1 MPSAKFSKSFLS
13 PLVYKNNYM
22 FLQVQSTFTPAEGL
36 GFIPSEGT
44 VRGVPDNGRSI
55 LKCEKPERAMSPDER
70 AIQMNRISRRHFLAA
85 AAMSAAATRLRA
97 QGAAQ
102 MTWTIPSEA
111 NGPHMPKDYVGL
123 SYEVQQLLDPT
134 FFSPKNAGLIRE
146 FKALTAH
153 GVLRLG
159 GNTSEFEWWR
169 PTPDAQEPEHPQTRE
184 VEGEPKAQYYP
195 VTAEAVRN
203 LAGFLRVT
211 GWTCLY
217 GIGMG
222 TNTPE
227 HAAAEA
233 EYVAKT
239 LGDRLQYFQIGNEVD
254 LFSRHLRDPKTWNA
268 KTYLDE
274 WLSITRAV
282 IKAVPDAKFGMPDV
296 AANVGWL
303 TQIAEMWP
311 SVQTPPHVT
320 TLTHH
325 YYFGGPATNPEV
337 SIANLL
343 KQATMARVQKTADT
357 ASAAAGKMSVRVR
370 MTEGNTCY
378 RGGKPGVSD
387 VFAAALWAAD
397 YSLLLASSN
406 YSGVNLHG
414 GTGKSVANS
423 VGGSLPGDVMLKDA
437 RATPEQIAGRP
448 HPFYTPIA
456 MFGDQYTLEPVAY
469 GLMFAVELCG
479 ATLVK
484 ADLTSQILA
493 TGVNATAYAAKMQ
506 GGEMA
511 VVILNKDAERD
522 LELTLDFGPSRS
534 GAIET
539 ETLHAPALDSRE
551 AHITRESK
559 HASLKHGQYAV
570 TVPHASGL
578 RVKVS

>member
-1 MPSAKFSKSFLS
+1 MLS
-13 PLVYKNNYM
+13 PHPPQKNYM
-22 FLQVQSTFTPAEGL
+22 FLQVQSVLRRTGTPAAARGL
-36 GFIPSEGT
+36 ISPAGT
-44 VRGVPDNGRSI
+44 MCGVPMDTPSI
-55 LKCEKPERAMSPDER
+55 LKCKTERAMPPAEV
-70 AIQMNRISRRHFLAA
+70 ATQMSRTSRRRFLAA
-85 AAMSAAATRLRA
+85 AAMSIAATRLRA
-97 QGAAQ
+97 QRAAQ
-102 MTWTIPSEA
+102 VTLTIPSEA
-111 NGPHMPKDYVGL
+111 NGPHMPEDYVGL
-123 SYEVQQLLDPT
+123 SYEVQQLVNPA

-146 FKALTAH
+146 FKALSAR

-159 GNTSEFEWWR
+159 GNTSEFEWWK
-169 PTPDAQEPEHPQTRE
+169 PTTDAQEPQHPQTRE

-203 LAGFLRVT
+203 LAGFLRAT

-254 LFSRHLRDPKTWNA
+254 LFTHHLRDPKTWNVKA
-268 KTYLDE
+268 YLDE
-274 WLSITRAV
+274 WLPIARAV
-282 IKAVPDAKFGMPDV
+282 TKAVPGARFGMPDV
-296 AANVGWL
+296 AANVSWL
-303 TQIAEMWP
+303 TEIAEMWP
-311 SVQTPPHVT
+311 SIQYPPHVT

-325 YYFGGPATNPEV
+325 YYFGGPATNPAV
-337 SIANLL
+337 SIPNLL
-343 KQATMARVQKTADT
+343 KPASMERVQKMADT
-357 ASAAAGKMSVRVR
+357 ATAAADKMGVRVR

-387 VFAAALWAAD
+387 VFAAALWSAD
-397 YSLLLASSN
+397 YSLLLARNN

-437 RATPEQIAGRP
+437 GATPGQIASHP

-456 MFGDQYTLEPVAY
+456 TFDDEYTLEPVAY
-469 GLMFAVELCG
+469 GLKFAGALSG

-484 ADLTSQILA
+484 ADLSGQIQS
-493 TGVNATAYAAKMQ
+493 TGVDAIAYAAMLP
-506 GGEMA
+506 GGAMT

-522 LELTLDFGPSRS
+522 LDLTLEFGSDKS
-534 GAIET
+534 GAVEV
-539 ETLHAPALDSRE
+539 ETLHASAMDARE
-551 AHITRESK
+551 ANIMREPR
-559 HASLKHGQYAV
+559 HGALKQGRFAV
-570 TVPHASGL
+570 TVPHASGM
-578 RVKVS
+578 RVTVR